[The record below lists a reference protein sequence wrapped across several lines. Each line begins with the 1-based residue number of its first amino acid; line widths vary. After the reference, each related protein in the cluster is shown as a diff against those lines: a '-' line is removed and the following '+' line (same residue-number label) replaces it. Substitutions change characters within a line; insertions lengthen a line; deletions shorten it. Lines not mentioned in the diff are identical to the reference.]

1 MKLKEVVGLIIS
13 VLIINTVT
21 FAGLSPKT
29 FTDPGSFKDDVIDS
43 YGDLYN
49 KFLET
54 GIIDEDDLE
63 NMKGWI
69 PGEPVYN
76 EFTANLEV
84 YPDDEV
90 VFETEKEI
98 PIVMRNTAVEPVVIT
113 KIELDGE
120 DKDKF
125 EIRDN
130 ICDSQVLGRF
140 SNRTT
145 CYISVAVKGDKH
157 AEADVKV
164 LYNAVNVKKIHL
176 VNNRSENTGCSMA
189 VSGLP
194 LPLYLAIPFF
204 LFIRRLFRKQA

>member
-1 MKLKEVVGLIIS
+1 MNSKKVIVILLSFLIFDLS
-13 VLIINTVT
+13 
-21 FAGLSPKT
+21 FAGFSPNS

-43 YGDLYN
+43 YGDLYE
-49 KFLET
+49 KFLDT

-63 NMKGWI
+63 NMKGWV
-69 PGEPVYN
+69 PGEPVDN
-76 EFTANLEV
+76 EFTAHLEV
-84 YPDDEV
+84 YPDEEV

-98 PIVMRNTAVEPVVIT
+98 PIVMRNTAAEPVVIT

-157 AEADVKV
+157 AEADVKI
-164 LYNAVNVKKIHL
+164 LYNAVNVKKVHL
-176 VNNRSENTGCSMA
+176 VNNRSEKTGCSMSA
-189 VSGLP
+189 NYTNF
-194 LPLYLAIPFF
+194 PLYLIVPF
-204 LFIRRLFRKQA
+204 LIYIH